1 MKIAVISGASSGL
14 GIEFLRA
21 AVTLCPEIV
30 TYWLI
35 ARREDRLEAL
45 KPQFPGK
52 NLRPI
57 ALDLTDSAALKQ
69 FNALLERE
77 KPEIS
82 LLINNAGF
90 GKLCNFATSDVESQT
105 AMIDLNCRAL
115 TAVTRYSLPYM
126 KTGGLI
132 LNISSIASFAPTPRM
147 AVYCSTKAYVQ
158 SFSRALREE
167 LKLKK
172 INVLA
177 VCPGPMITE
186 FWQVADRPAHKS
198 RTLDILPH
206 QSPAKMATCALKA
219 GLKGKSACTM
229 GGFYKF
235 YRFLAHIL
243 PKSLLMKW
251 TKC

>member
-1 MKIAVISGASSGL
+1 MKIAVITGASSGL

-21 AVTLCPEIV
+21 AVTLCPEID

-90 GKLCNFATSDVESQT
+90 GKLCDFATSDVESQT

-147 AVYCSTKAYVQ
+147 ADVLLHKGVRAKLLPRAARGIKAQKDQRPCRVPRPDDY
-158 SFSRALREE
+158 R
-167 LKLKK
+167 
-172 INVLA
+172 VLA
-177 VCPGPMITE
+177 GC
-186 FWQVADRPAHKS
+186 RP
-198 RTLDILPH
+198 PH
-206 QSPAKMATCALKA
+206 A
-219 GLKGKSACTM
+219 
-229 GGFYKF
+229 
-235 YRFLAHIL
+235 
-243 PKSLLMKW
+243 
-251 TKC
+251 